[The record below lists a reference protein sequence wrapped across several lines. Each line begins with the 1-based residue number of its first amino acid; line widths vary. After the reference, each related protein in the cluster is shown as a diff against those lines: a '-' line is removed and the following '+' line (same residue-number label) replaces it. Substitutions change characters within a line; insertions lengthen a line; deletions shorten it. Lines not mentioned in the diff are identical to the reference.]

1 MAAWLCG
8 LAWPMPLQCGTWK
21 NRFFAV
27 TGPILI
33 GSNKIS

>member
-1 MAAWLCG
+1 
-8 LAWPMPLQCGTWK
+8 MPLQCGTWK

-33 GSNKIS
+33 GSNKAS